1 MVNLKAFANCENQN
15 NFAPILSKNHAQYNG
30 AAIPQRIAAV
40 SAQEFSRQR
49 AVDVAIGGRYSLAN
63 WYDPQGNRREYACRT
78 SRVSPFRM
86 MVSVPVVGKV
96 GDRVT
101 SYFGDFGTL
110 DGVISDTVG
119 GGFLL
124 ELAITK
130 GKREQLASK
139 LTWLE
144 RQQKDPT
151 IRDVRAQSRIVPAN
165 PHSSL
170 LLADGTTRGCFV
182 IDYSLCG
189 AAVSADLQPKIG
201 TPLAIGACIGRVVRL
216 FRHGFAVKFVEP
228 QKRLNIERLIARP
241 AASLPRRD
249 ASP

>member
-1 MVNLKAFANCENQN
+1 
-15 NFAPILSKNHAQYNG
+15 
-30 AAIPQRIAAV
+30 V

-49 AVDVAIGGRYSLAN
+49 AVDIAVGGRYSLAN
-63 WYDPQGNRREYACRT
+63 WYDPQGNRREFACRT

-86 MVSVPVVGKV
+86 MVSVPVIGKV

-101 SYFGDFGTL
+101 SYFGDFGKL
-110 DGVISDTVG
+110 DGLISDTVA

-144 RQQKDPT
+144 KQQKDPT
-151 IRDVRAQSRIVPAN
+151 VRDVRAQSRIIPAN

-170 LLADGTTRGCFV
+170 VLADGATQGCFV
-182 IDYSLCG
+182 IDYSVSG

-201 TPLAIGACIGRVVRL
+201 TPLAIGACVGRVVRH
-216 FRHGFAVKFVEP
+216 FREGFAVKFVEP
-228 QKRLNIERLIARP
+228 QNCDNIERLIARP
-241 AASLPRRD
+241 AASPPRRETAAAARMPAGSAPHPVAQPA
-249 ASP
+249 ASQANVFLI

>member
-1 MVNLKAFANCENQN
+1 
-15 NFAPILSKNHAQYNG
+15 
-30 AAIPQRIAAV
+30 V

-49 AVDVAIGGRYSLAN
+49 AVDVAVGGRYSLAN

-101 SYFGDFGTL
+101 SYFGDFGKL
-110 DGVISDTVG
+110 DGLISDTVA

-144 RQQKDPT
+144 KQQKDPT
-151 IRDVRAQSRIVPAN
+151 IRDVRAQSRIIPAN

-170 LLADGTTRGCFV
+170 VLADGTTQGCFV
-182 IDYSLCG
+182 IDYSVCG

-216 FRHGFAVKFVEP
+216 FREGFAVKFVEP
-228 QKRLNIERLIARP
+228 QNRDTIERLIARP
-241 AASLPRRD
+241 AALSTRRD
-249 ASP
+249 ASPATRAPESVAPRPMAQPADSLEQANVFFI